1 MRTMHTLPIIITVT
15 MVAAAF
21 TIPWIRLRCEQ
32 HRMAGLTMARATPPA
47 NASGI
52 GSVIAAIIARTA
64 SGGNALEA
72 FQEQFGARFATPRI
86 TAERIAVILRRHASD
101 DDTEHDITRIAGHL
115 ASACALSER
124 LGCEVHRCLQSV
136 SDSYRRECKARDLR
150 KEAFAAPQA
159 TIRLMSALPLAT
171 VALGEFMG
179 AHPVT
184 FLFGSPTGLAC
195 LVAGSVWY
203 VLGLLWIRRLFAR
216 FNAGWHDGPP
226 VPLALEMIGA
236 AISQGSPIPMAL
248 AAVGQALEGNRTGG
262 LATVLRNAGE
272 ALLNQTT
279 WREAWT
285 GACAS
290 AYQRQPHSPHRV
302 RGRPACSATPEEIPV
317 RSIDGIYAG
326 KNANRHARK
335 GTGKNDGDG
344 NTGIGSS
351 NSKGTGTGNDN
362 SSTGNVNACHS
373 DISRQAMLIA
383 NCLEAAWQHGAS
395 PMAQLRLAVA
405 EHERAE
411 RSTIE
416 QSAARLSIQLLSPTG
431 LCFLPAFILIGI
443 IPAIASFAA

>member
-1 MRTMHTLPIIITVT
+1 
-15 MVAAAF
+15 
-21 TIPWIRLRCEQ
+21 
-32 HRMAGLTMARATPPA
+32 MARATPPA

-52 GSVIAAIIARTA
+52 GSVIAAIIARTT
-64 SGGNALEA
+64 SGGSALEA

-86 TAERIAVILRRHASD
+86 TTERIAMILRRHASD

-179 AHPVT
+179 AHPIT
-184 FLFGSPTGLAC
+184 FLFSSPTGLAC

-203 VLGLLWIRRLFAR
+203 VLGLLWIRRLFTR

-290 AYQRQPHSPHRV
+290 AYRRQPHSPHHV
-302 RGRPACSATPEEIPV
+302 RGRPVCSATPEGIPV
-317 RSIDGIYAG
+317 RSIDGICAG

-335 GTGKNDGDG
+335 GAGKNDGDG
-344 NTGIGSS
+344 N
-351 NSKGTGTGNDN
+351 DF
-362 SSTGNVNACHS
+362 HS

-383 NCLEAAWQHGAS
+383 NCLEAAWHHGAS

-411 RSTIE
+411 RSAIE

>member
-15 MVAAAF
+15 MVATAF

-52 GSVIAAIIARTA
+52 GSVIAAIIARTT
-64 SGGNALEA
+64 SGGSALEA

-86 TAERIAVILRRHASD
+86 TTERIAMILRRHASD

-136 SDSYRRECKARDLR
+136 SDSYRRECKAHDLR
-150 KEAFAAPQA
+150 QEAFAAPQA

-179 AHPVT
+179 AHPIT
-184 FLFGSPTGLAC
+184 FLFSSPTGLAC

-203 VLGLLWIRRLFAR
+203 ILGLLWIRRLFTR

-262 LATVLRNAGE
+262 IATVLRNAGE

-290 AYQRQPHSPHRV
+290 AYRRQPHSPHHV
-302 RGRPACSATPEEIPV
+302 RGRPVCSATSEGIPV
-317 RSIDGIYAG
+317 RSIDGICAG
-326 KNANRHARK
+326 KNANRHAHK
-335 GTGKNDGDG
+335 GAGKNDGDG
-344 NTGIGSS
+344 NADTGSS
-351 NSKGTGTGNDN
+351 TSNGTGNG
-362 SSTGNVNACHS
+362 TGNGNDFHS

-383 NCLEAAWQHGAS
+383 NCLEAAWHHGAS

-411 RSTIE
+411 RSAIE

>member
-15 MVAAAF
+15 MVATAF

-32 HRMAGLTMARATPPA
+32 HRMAGLTMARTTPPA

-64 SGGNALEA
+64 SGGSALEA

-86 TAERIAVILRRHASD
+86 TTERIAMILRRHASD

-179 AHPVT
+179 AYPIT
-184 FLFGSPTGLAC
+184 FLFSSPTGLAC

-203 VLGLLWIRRLFAR
+203 VLGLLWIRRLFTR

-262 LATVLRNAGE
+262 LATVLHNAGE

-290 AYQRQPHSPHRV
+290 AYRRQPHSPHHV
-302 RGRPACSATPEEIPV
+302 RGRPVCSATPEGIPV
-317 RSIDGIYAG
+317 RSIDGICAG

-335 GTGKNDGDG
+335 GAGKNDDDG
-344 NTGIGSS
+344 SAGTGSS
-351 NSKGTGTGNDN
+351 TSNGTGADNGTGN
-362 SSTGNVNACHS
+362 GNDFHS

-383 NCLEAAWQHGAS
+383 NCLEAAWHHGAS

-411 RSTIE
+411 RSAIE

>member
-1 MRTMHTLPIIITVT
+1 M
-15 MVAAAF
+15 
-21 TIPWIRLRCEQ
+21 
-32 HRMAGLTMARATPPA
+32 
-47 NASGI
+47 
-52 GSVIAAIIARTA
+52 
-64 SGGNALEA
+64 
-72 FQEQFGARFATPRI
+72 
-86 TAERIAVILRRHASD
+86 ILRRHASD

-179 AHPVT
+179 AHPIT
-184 FLFGSPTGLAC
+184 FLFSSPTGLAC

-203 VLGLLWIRRLFAR
+203 VLGLLWIRRLFTR

-262 LATVLRNAGE
+262 IATVLRNAGE

-285 GACAS
+285 RACAS
-290 AYQRQPHSPHRV
+290 AYRRQPHSPHHV
-302 RGRPACSATPEEIPV
+302 RGRPVCSATPEGIPV
-317 RSIDGIYAG
+317 RSIDGICAG

-335 GTGKNDGDG
+335 GAGKNDGDG
-344 NTGIGSS
+344 NAGTGSS
-351 NSKGTGTGNDN
+351 TSNGTGAGNGTGN
-362 SSTGNVNACHS
+362 GNDFHS

-383 NCLEAAWQHGAS
+383 NCLEAAWHHGAS

-411 RSTIE
+411 RSAIE

>member
-15 MVAAAF
+15 MVATAF

-64 SGGNALEA
+64 SGGSALEA
-72 FQEQFGARFATPRI
+72 FQEQFGARFATSRI
-86 TAERIAVILRRHASD
+86 TTERIAMILRRHASD

-179 AHPVT
+179 AHPIT
-184 FLFGSPTGLAC
+184 FLFSSPTGLAC

-203 VLGLLWIRRLFAR
+203 VLGLLWIRRLFTR

-248 AAVGQALEGNRTGG
+248 AAVGQAL
-262 LATVLRNAGE
+262 
-272 ALLNQTT
+272 
-279 WREAWT
+279 
-285 GACAS
+285 
-290 AYQRQPHSPHRV
+290 
-302 RGRPACSATPEEIPV
+302 
-317 RSIDGIYAG
+317 
-326 KNANRHARK
+326 K
-335 GTGKNDGDG
+335 GT
-344 NTGIGSS
+344 
-351 NSKGTGTGNDN
+351 
-362 SSTGNVNACHS
+362 
-373 DISRQAMLIA
+373 
-383 NCLEAAWQHGAS
+383 
-395 PMAQLRLAVA
+395 
-405 EHERAE
+405 EREDLPRYYATRE
-411 RSTIE
+411 RH
-416 QSAARLSIQLLSPTG
+416 
-431 LCFLPAFILIGI
+431 
-443 IPAIASFAA
+443 